1 MTAALFTRDGSPFT
15 GSNAVQND
23 KGAWFFTQPHRC
35 GRCGGAGGSE
45 AWRYT
50 GWTCYECSGK
60 GTTGIDRI
68 PLYDADKL
76 AKLNATKAKADARK
90 AAKLAAKQAAEKAEA
105 DARRDAFLAEHG
117 DLLAWARAAAFDADG
132 CVVQDFL
139 ASVVW
144 TADRFAHWS
153 DAQAAAIAKFK
164 ASREAMDAKRA
175 ASRHVGAVGK
185 RFEGLV
191 TVERVSSYERPVFN
205 APWVKETV
213 FNTTLRTEDGN
224 VLVVKFSHFHQEVGA
239 QIVIRATIKEHAEYK
254 GEAQT
259 IIKRVIVPAE
269 IKMKKEENER
279 WLAQRAAEERTWC
292 AQHAAAA
299 QEAAF

>member
-1 MTAALFTRDGSPFT
+1 MLFTRDGSPFT

-23 KGAWFFTQPHRC
+23 KGAWSFTQPHRC

-50 GWTCYECSGK
+50 GWTCYECAGT

-68 PLYDADKL
+68 PLYDADRL

-90 AAKLAAKQAAEKAEA
+90 LAKLAEKQAAEKAAA

-139 ASVVW
+139 ANMVW
-144 TADRFAHWS
+144 TADRFATWS
-153 DAQAAAIAKFK
+153 DAQAAAVAKFK
-164 ASREAMDAKRA
+164 ASREATAAKRA
-175 ASRHVGAVGK
+175 ASKHVGTVGT
-185 RFEGLV
+185 RFEGAV
-191 TVERVSSYERPVFN
+191 TVERVYSFERPVFN
-205 APWVKETV
+205 AAWLKETV
-213 FNTTLRTEDGN
+213 FNTTLRTEDGCA
-224 VLVVKFSHFHQEVGA
+224 LVVKFSHFHQEVGA
-239 QIVIRATIKEHAEYK
+239 QIVIRATIKEHSEYK

-259 IIKRVIVPAE
+259 IIQRVIVPYEVNA
-269 IKMKKEENER
+269 KKEENER
-279 WLAQRAAEERTWC
+279 WLAQRAAEELAW
-292 AQHAAAA
+292 QAAHPAPVQVA
-299 QEAAF
+299 EIPF